1 MHDAVSLLCE
11 KLDEVA
17 AKLLALGS
25 SDSRFSQSH
34 GWNHPAISP
43 AQLAE
48 FPSRIA
54 TTLRQANIV
63 AVSEADA
70 KALNDA
76 SSALAGLLSDVL
88 PSFAGN
94 PSAGLPPV
102 LSTLSYVS
110 ITVEPLLGWSASDP
124 KRLPSPLARRLAAID
139 RQINE
144 IVPDKEELQQKIA
157 TLLEAEEAATSLPTT
172 LQELKAANNHMR
184 QISSNASA
192 LFGKIEED
200 QKKAIDYLAKLHSA
214 AEEGAQ
220 LVAQAGE
227 AHRITTSI
235 GLAAAFDDRAG
246 KLNRS
251 LGWWV
256 AGLAIALGAAMVVG
270 FVRLSAM
277 KEVLA
282 AETLDPLR
290 IWVQVLLT
298 ALSLGAPIWFAWIAT
313 KQINQRF
320 RLAEDYAFKAS
331 VAKAYEGYR
340 REAVRIDHE
349 LEKRLFASALTRLDE
364 APLRLVEM
372 HTHGSPI
379 HELAN
384 SKAVKSVIDSAA
396 ALPGR
401 LRGRVERTPGERGAA
416 E

>member
-1 MHDAVSLLCE
+1 MHTAVSLLCE
-11 KLDEVA
+11 RLDEVA
-17 AKLLALGS
+17 AKLLAIGNS
-25 SDSRFSQSH
+25 EQRFSQSQ
-34 GWNHPAISP
+34 GWNYPAISP
-43 AQLAE
+43 VQLAE
-48 FPSRIA
+48 LPGRIA

-63 AVSEADA
+63 AVSELDA

-76 SSALAGLLSDVL
+76 SSALAGLLAEVL

-94 PSAGLPPV
+94 LSAGLLPV

-110 ITVEPLLGWSASDP
+110 MTVEPLHSWSASDP
-124 KRLPSPLARRLAAID
+124 KRLPSALARRLATID
-139 RQINE
+139 REINE
-144 IVPDKEELQQKIA
+144 IVPDKEELQQKVA

-172 LQELKAANNHMR
+172 LQELKAANNHVR
-184 QISSNASA
+184 QISSNAAA

-200 QKKAIDYLAKLHSA
+200 QKKAVDYLANLHSA

-220 LVAQAGE
+220 LVTQAGE

-251 LGWWV
+251 LGMWV
-256 AGLAIALGAAMVVG
+256 AGLAAALIVAMGVG

-277 KEVLA
+277 KDVLA

-313 KQINQRF
+313 KQISQRF

-372 HTHGSPI
+372 NTHGSPI

-401 LRGRVERTPGERGAA
+401 LRGRMERTPSERGAA